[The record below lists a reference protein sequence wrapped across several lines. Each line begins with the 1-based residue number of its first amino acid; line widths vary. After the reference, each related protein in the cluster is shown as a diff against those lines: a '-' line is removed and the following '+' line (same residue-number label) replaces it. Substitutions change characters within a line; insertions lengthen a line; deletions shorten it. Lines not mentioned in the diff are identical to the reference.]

1 MTDWDLMVE
10 RIQNAMQ
17 ALEKAHEA
25 KEALKSQFNSETL
38 SKFQVEM
45 KELEEHLRLMKQILE
60 HGDTYSMDEIAEAI
74 GRTLNKERASYRRIP
89 QFETKKQVVR

>member
-1 MTDWDLMVE
+1 MTDWNLMVE

-25 KEALKSQFNSETL
+25 KDALKSQANGETL
-38 SKFQVEM
+38 TKFQVEM

-60 HGDTYSMDEIAEAI
+60 HEDTYSMDEIAEAL
-74 GRTLNKERASYRRIP
+74 GRTLNRERSSYRRIP
-89 QFETKKQVVR
+89 EFDAKKG

>member
-17 ALEKAHEA
+17 ALETAHKA
-25 KEALKSQFNSETL
+25 KESLRNQANGETL
-38 SKFQVEM
+38 TKFQKEI

-60 HGDTYSMDEIAEAI
+60 HEDTYSMDEIADAL
-74 GRTLNKERASYRRIP
+74 GHTLNRERASYRRIP
-89 QFETKKQVVR
+89 EFEIGKK